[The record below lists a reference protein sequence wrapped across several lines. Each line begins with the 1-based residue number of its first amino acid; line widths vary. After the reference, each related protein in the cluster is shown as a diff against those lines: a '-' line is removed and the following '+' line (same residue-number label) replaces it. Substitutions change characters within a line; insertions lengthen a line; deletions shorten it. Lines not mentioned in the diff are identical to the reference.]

1 MSDGGVGA
9 TRAGIKKPVRALAIL
24 SIILAVTALVAAIA
38 SGLGHR
44 YMWWDLGTSFMM
56 LRWSAY
62 GAFATVVLGAVAL
75 VLIRRHGATRE
86 FRFVLIALVIGVGF
100 SGYVLNWRATGRS
113 VPPIHDITTDLEN
126 PPPFVDVI
134 AARKDAPNSHEYG
147 GAELAEQQRGGY
159 PDLGP
164 LMLDVGSDEAFA
176 RALGAARRLGWEI
189 VASAPG
195 DGRLEATDTTFWYGY
210 KDDIVVRITATDGG
224 SRVDVRSVSR
234 EGRSDVGTNA
244 RRIRDF
250 LEHVAAGE

>member
-1 MSDGGVGA
+1 MSDDEAGA
-9 TRAGIKKPVRALAIL
+9 TRARIKKPVRALAHL
-24 SIILAVTALVAAIA
+24 SIFLAVTALVVAIV

-62 GAFATVVLGAVAL
+62 GAFATIVVSALAL
-75 VLIRRHGATRE
+75 VLIRHHSATRE
-86 FRFVLIALVIGVGF
+86 FRFVVVALVIGTGF
-100 SGYVLNWRATGRS
+100 SGYILNWRSTGGS

-147 GAELAEQQRGGY
+147 GAELAQRQRDGY

-164 LMLDVGSDEAFA
+164 LMLDVGADEAFA
-176 RALGAARRLGWEI
+176 RALGAARSLGWEV

-195 DGRLEATDTTFWYGY
+195 EGRLEATDTTFWYGY
-210 KDDIVVRITATDGG
+210 KDDIVVRIVALERG

-244 RRIRDF
+244 KRIRAF